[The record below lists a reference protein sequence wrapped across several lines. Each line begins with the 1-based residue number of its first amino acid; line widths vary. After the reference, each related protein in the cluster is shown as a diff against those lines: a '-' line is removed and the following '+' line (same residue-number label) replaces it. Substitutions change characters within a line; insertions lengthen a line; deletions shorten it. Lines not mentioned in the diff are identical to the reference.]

1 MKENREYWTQCRMVY
16 DASTEEICYEL
27 PKDVE
32 EKFHNYITRIN
43 KRPNYNVWFDERNP
57 KIFGADETYLNSP
70 VPNEASFL
78 DTRANF
84 LNNEKYGVPSIS
96 RYSDFFNPSNGLSIN
111 SDGFFESTTD
121 MKKYKDST
129 ILIVGGGP
137 STNVCSWENEDRDYT
152 WTCNHFYNN
161 QKIVNSKID
170 LFYINAETHMGIE
183 KLKNYV
189 KQNDTV
195 CAADTTI
202 SRPDHILK
210 SFKEHDCK
218 TVLFGTRMF
227 LTSGA
232 APKLVALA
240 LLCGASKIKIVG
252 MDGWTEEQINTM
264 QAGDHAFEKGKKL
277 NISSNY
283 TYDFQRRENVVFW
296 DYILTQYPNVQFKN
310 LGESYKNNSHAEITK
325 KILS

>member
-1 MKENREYWTQCRMVY
+1 
-16 DASTEEICYEL
+16 
-27 PKDVE
+27 
-32 EKFHNYITRIN
+32 
-43 KRPNYNVWFDERNP
+43 
-57 KIFGADETYLNSP
+57 
-70 VPNEASFL
+70 
-78 DTRANF
+78 
-84 LNNEKYGVPSIS
+84 
-96 RYSDFFNPSNGLSIN
+96 
-111 SDGFFESTTD
+111 
-121 MKKYKDST
+121 
-129 ILIVGGGP
+129 
-137 STNVCSWENEDRDYT
+137 
-152 WTCNHFYNN
+152 
-161 QKIVNSKID
+161 
-170 LFYINAETHMGIE
+170 MGIE

-202 SRPDHILK
+202 SRPDYILK
-210 SFKEHDCK
+210 SFKEHNCK